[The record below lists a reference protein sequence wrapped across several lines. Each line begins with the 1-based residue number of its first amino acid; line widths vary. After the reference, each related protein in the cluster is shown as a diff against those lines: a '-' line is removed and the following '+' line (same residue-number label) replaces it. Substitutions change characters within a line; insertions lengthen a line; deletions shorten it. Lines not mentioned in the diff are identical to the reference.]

1 MNVERARAASTEL
14 ERAAATLNEKGWQT
28 RTVLTTGEPLHDLLR
43 AVKSARA
50 HLLVI
55 GAKSTGGV
63 RHLLL
68 GSVAQGALDRS
79 PVPVLIA
86 R

>member
-1 MNVERARAASTEL
+1 
-14 ERAAATLNEKGWQT
+14 LNEKGWQT

-43 AVKSARA
+43 NVKSARA
-50 HLLVI
+50 HLLVV
-55 GAKSTGGV
+55 GAKSTSGV
-63 RHLLL
+63 RHVLL